1 MVETGLENQ
10 SKWAAIDEKNRKN
23 LWDSHKKRF
32 RIDTFSE
39 PFASYYTKSAY
50 DFQVKFATRFGQFPM
65 KYILDLLNE
74 FTIIAGTLCFRI
86 FKSVGINA

>member
-1 MVETGLENQ
+1 MKNSRKQTV
-10 SKWAAIDEKNRKN
+10 IDDISGKN
-23 LWDSHKKRF
+23 LWNGHKKRF